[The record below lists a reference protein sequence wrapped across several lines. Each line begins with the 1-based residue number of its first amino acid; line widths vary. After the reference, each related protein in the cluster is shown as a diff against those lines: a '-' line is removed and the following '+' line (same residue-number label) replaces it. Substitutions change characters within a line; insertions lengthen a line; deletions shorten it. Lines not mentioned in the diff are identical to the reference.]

1 MKKMIYNFLFIL
13 SLTVLG
19 AQVDFESQIQTIF
32 NYSCTGCHGN
42 SGGLNLTTYSGVMTG
57 GNTGAAIVAGDH
69 ASSLLWVRVENGSMP
84 PSGTLS
90 SDQVDLIAQWI
101 DEGALEVPQVEG
113 VTPFISEYAEGSSNN
128 KYLEFYNPTDQTI
141 DLSGYAFAS
150 AANEVAVSYT
160 HLTLPTIYSV

>member
-1 MKKMIYNFLFIL
+1 MEEKMKKMIYNFLFIL
-13 SLTVLG
+13 SLTVLE

-57 GNTGAAIVAGDH
+57 GNTGAAILAGDH

-101 DEGALEVPQVEG
+101 DEGALETPAVE
-113 VTPFISEYAEGSSNN
+113 SENLFFSEWAEGTSYN
-128 KYLEFYNPTDQTI
+128 KYIEIYNATGEEI
-141 DLSGYAFAS
+141 DLS
-150 AANEVAVSYT
+150 N
-160 HLTLPTIYSV
+160 

>member
-13 SLTVLG
+13 SLTTLE
-19 AQVDFESQIQTIF
+19 AQVDYESQIQTIF

-57 GNTGAAIVAGDH
+57 GNTGAAIVADNH
-69 ASSLLWVRVENGSMP
+69 SSSLLWVRVDNGSMP

-101 DEGALEVPQVEG
+101 DEGALE
-113 VTPFISEYAEGSSNN
+113 TPAVDSENLFFSEYIEGSSNN
-128 KYLEFYNPTDQTI
+128 KVLEIYNPTGVAV
-141 DLSGYAFAS
+141 DLS
-150 AANEVAVSYT
+150 N
-160 HLTLPTIYSV
+160 YSVKHSRNGAGWGMYYSSTEYP